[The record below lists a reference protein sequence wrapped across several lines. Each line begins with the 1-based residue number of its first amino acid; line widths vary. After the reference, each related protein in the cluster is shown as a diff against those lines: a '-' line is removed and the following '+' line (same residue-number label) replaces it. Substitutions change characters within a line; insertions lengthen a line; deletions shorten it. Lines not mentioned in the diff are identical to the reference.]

1 MFPAQFP
8 INITALTV
16 VLLVYPAMLEA
27 MILMMIGTPAE
38 YAGNNHIPARRAT
51 FLLGSIWETMIL
63 PARLMSDS
71 TAAVMQRD
79 FRTFEVTIVA
89 EATQIKVNTDMGNET
104 RIV

>member
-1 MFPAQFP
+1 
-8 INITALTV
+8 
-16 VLLVYPAMLEA
+16 

-63 PARLMSDS
+63 PARLISDS

-79 FRTFEVTIVA
+79 FRTFDVTMVA
-89 EATQIKVNTDMGNET
+89 EATQIKVNTDIGSET
-104 RIV
+104 RIVWNVE